1 MTTYS
6 TGMIGR
12 EVTVATVDSTGKVT
26 GEKTG
31 VVTGVDLTGGQFVYI
46 DGEKYSLS
54 QIMSVGEVPKK
65 EDGDT
70 PDVEEPEKPEAEKPE
85 TPEGEES

>member
-1 MTTYS
+1 MYR
-6 TGMIGR
+6 IGR
-12 EVTVATVDSTGKVT
+12 YNSDDRMC
-26 GEKTG
+26 
-31 VVTGVDLTGGQFVYI
+31 DLVCDRYPV
-46 DGEKYSLS
+46 LS

-70 PDVEEPEKPEAEKPE
+70 PDVEEPEKPDTDNPEVEKPETENPEAEKPE